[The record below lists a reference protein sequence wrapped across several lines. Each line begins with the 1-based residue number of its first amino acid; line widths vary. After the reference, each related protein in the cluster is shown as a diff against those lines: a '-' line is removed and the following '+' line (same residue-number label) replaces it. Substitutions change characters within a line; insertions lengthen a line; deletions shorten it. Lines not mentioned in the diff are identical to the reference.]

1 VRFSTFTEEQNEL
14 VNDHNSE
21 SDSKKLIESEKKR
34 HKWTD
39 NEISCILVGAKK
51 YTDNKRISWKY
62 KEFLSID
69 ISTILMATKYKDLKK
84 SLIFNE
90 LESNAEKKVQSLLNE
105 NYENNLENVNLSK
118 ISRIGKSIQKKKNDE
133 MLIIYNYLL
142 DNINKVNQTNHLKY
156 NECLRSFKPSIESI
170 SKRTTLNEMQIS
182 NSIISIIKL
191 RTKIDGISFDNI
203 LKYDI
208 YKLNEFRSKL
218 TQSFKEKEI
227 KAVSN
232 QFKTSIN
239 FEKQQPLLN
248 KLDDLLKNNSNY
260 MKYEYYPIRKF
271 F

>member
-1 VRFSTFTEEQNEL
+1 
-14 VNDHNSE
+14 
-21 SDSKKLIESEKKR
+21 
-34 HKWTD
+34 
-39 NEISCILVGAKK
+39 
-51 YTDNKRISWKY
+51 
-62 KEFLSID
+62 
-69 ISTILMATKYKDLKK
+69 
-84 SLIFNE
+84 
-90 LESNAEKKVQSLLNE
+90 
-105 NYENNLENVNLSK
+105 
-118 ISRIGKSIQKKKNDE
+118 

-142 DNINKVNQTNHLKY
+142 DNINKVNQTNHSKY
-156 NECLRSFKPSIESI
+156 NECLRSFEPSIESI
-170 SKRTTLNEMQIS
+170 SKRTALNVMQIS
-182 NSIISIIKL
+182 NSIIGIIKL

-203 LKYDI
+203 LKYDT

-232 QFKTSIN
+232 QFKTTIN